1 MGLLSLITAIGL
13 GFFASAP
20 ATGNY
25 QLNNYGFGSGGTA
38 NSSTGNYALEGIT
51 GEISG
56 QTAATSTYNL
66 KPGFVETEQANVPQV
81 TLSNPSNYY
90 DKLKF
95 VIDTQSNPS
104 DALYALQIKA
114 GDATCN
120 FSTGTI
126 NYIKSDLTVGGTLTL
141 TDYQTYT
148 AWGGASGA
156 NIIGLSPS
164 TTYCVRAKATQGKFT
179 ESVYGPSSSAIATSG
194 LSISF
199 CLYTNVNCA
208 AGGNS
213 VAFGNLPA
221 STVTNSPNNMG
232 VDFATNADFGGNVY
246 IYDLNGGLRS
256 TAASYTLA
264 SATADL
270 SSANEGYGAQIASV
284 SQSSGGPFSKV
295 SPYNGASNNVGALST
310 TINTIFSSTSPLTG
324 GAGAVQLQVRPSST
338 TPEAADYTDTITLI
352 AAASF

>member
-1 MGLLSLITAIGL
+1 MGFLSLLTAISVT
-13 GFFASAP
+13 FFASAP

-25 QLNNYGFGSGGTA
+25 QLNSFGFGSGGTS
-38 NSSTGNYALEGIT
+38 NSTTPNYSLEGIT
-51 GEISG
+51 GEVSG
-56 QTAATSTYNL
+56 QTATTSTYAL
-66 KPGFVETEQANVPQV
+66 KPGFNETQQANVPQV

-141 TDYQTYT
+141 ADYQTYT
-148 AWGGASGA
+148 TWGGASGS

-164 TTYCVRAKATQGKFT
+164 TTYCMRAKATQGQFT
-179 ESVYGPSSSAIATSG
+179 ESAYGPSSSAVATSG

-199 CLYTNVNCA
+199 CLYTDVNCA
-208 AGGNS
+208 AGGTS
-213 VAFGNLPA
+213 VAFSGIPA
-221 STVTNSPNNMG
+221 GSVTTSPNNIS

-246 IYDLNGGLRS
+246 IYDANSGIRS
-256 TAASYTLA
+256 TSASYTLS

-270 SSANEGYGAQIASV
+270 SSAGSGYGAQIISN
-284 SQSSGGPFSKV
+284 SQTTGGPFSKL
-295 SPYNGASNNVGALST
+295 SPYNGSGNNVGALST
-310 TINTIFSSTSPLTG
+310 TISTIFSSSAPLTG
-324 GAGAVQLQVRPSST
+324 GAGAVQLQIKPSNT
-338 TPEAADYTDTITLI
+338 TPEAPDYSDIVTLI